1 MWLFEYWN
9 KLVFPIPISIY
20 HIVIVDIPSS
30 THVCGKSGL
39 PCLQKR
45 PLLSLSFYKTPA
57 HSSPVNDTRPH
68 SLVCFEVFSMTMM
81 SNCLLYI
88 FNPRMLC
95 SARGTK
101 VVTVDG
107 RWKKEKPSFSLKW
120 IGSFAFGIWANDLF
134 SSHVM
139 LFNSG
144 HYDPLGS

>member
-1 MWLFEYWN
+1 MWLFQYWN
-9 KLVFPIPISIY
+9 KLAFPIPISIY

-57 HSSPVNDTRPH
+57 RLWMIQGRILWCVLRF
-68 SLVCFEVFSMTMM
+68 SLWLWCPIAFCIFSTPG
-81 SNCLLYI
+81 CYAPPAVLK
-88 FNPRMLC
+88 
-95 SARGTK
+95 K